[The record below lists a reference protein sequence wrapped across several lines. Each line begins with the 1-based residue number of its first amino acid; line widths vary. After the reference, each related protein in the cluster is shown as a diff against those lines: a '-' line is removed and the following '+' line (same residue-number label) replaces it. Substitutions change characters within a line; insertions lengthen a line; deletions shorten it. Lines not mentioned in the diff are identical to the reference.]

1 MADLEQLTKQ
11 YNRVLE
17 DYQNT
22 YDKFI
27 KSLNSG
33 YNKDSG
39 KKYIADLQNLNQHL
53 MDLNE
58 EINSKLKRDY
68 TNYKSDYAKQQIQ
81 TEFVENNYS
90 NLKEERNQI
99 NRLIKENVTLNEASL
114 NSELIVTQ
122 YYTYYVCLLLLTL
135 MLGCLIIKYKGNP
148 STLVGGSLKNKFI
161 KLQY

>member
-1 MADLEQLTKQ
+1 MAELKQLTEQ

-22 YDKFI
+22 YDEFI

-33 YNKDSG
+33 NMDSG
-39 KKYIADLQNLNQHL
+39 KKYVSDLQNLNQHL
-53 MDLNE
+53 MDINE
-58 EINSKLKRDY
+58 EINSKLSKDY
-68 TNYKSDYAKQQIQ
+68 TNYKSDHAKQQIQ

-99 NRLIKENVTLNEASL
+99 NRLLKENITLNQATL

-122 YYTYYVCLLLLTL
+122 HYTYYIGLLLLIL
-135 MLGCLIIKYKGNP
+135 MLGCLIVKYKANA
-148 STLVGGSLKNKFI
+148 STLVGGSLKNMFI
-161 KLQY
+161 NFKN

>member
-1 MADLEQLTKQ
+1 MAELEQLTEQ

-22 YDKFI
+22 YDEFI

-33 YNKDSG
+33 YVDSG
-39 KKYIADLQNLNQHL
+39 KKYVSDLQNLNQHL
-53 MDLNE
+53 MDINQK
-58 EINSKLKRDY
+58 INSKLTKNN

-81 TEFVENNYS
+81 TEFVESNYS

-99 NRLIKENVTLNEASL
+99 NRLLKENITLNQASL

-122 YYTYYVCLLLLTL
+122 YYTYYVLLLLLTL
-135 MLGCLIIKYKGNP
+135 MLGCLIVKYKGNP
-148 STLVGGSLKNKFI
+148 STLGGGSLKNMFI
-161 KLQY
+161 KSKN

>member
-22 YDKFI
+22 YDEFI

-33 YNKDSG
+33 YVDSG
-39 KKYIADLQNLNQHL
+39 KKYVADLQNLNQEL
-53 MDLNE
+53 MNINQ
-58 EINSKLKRDY
+58 EINLKLSKDY

-122 YYTYYVCLLLLTL
+122 YYTYYICLLLLTL
-135 MLGCLIIKYKGNP
+135 MLGCLIVKYKSNP

-161 KLQY
+161 KFQY

>member
-1 MADLEQLTKQ
+1 MTELEQLTKQ

-22 YDKFI
+22 YDEFI

-33 YNKDSG
+33 YVDSG
-39 KKYIADLQNLNQHL
+39 KKYVADLQNLNQHL
-53 MDLNE
+53 MDINQ

-68 TNYKSDYAKQQIQ
+68 AHYNSDYARQQIQ
-81 TEFVENNYS
+81 SEFVENNYS

-99 NRLIKENVTLNEASL
+99 NRLIQENITLNQASL

-122 YYTYYVCLLLLTL
+122 YYTYYVCLLMLTL
-135 MLGCLIIKYKGNP
+135 MLGCVI
-148 STLVGGSLKNKFI
+148 VKN
-161 KLQY
+161 

>member
-1 MADLEQLTKQ
+1 MTELEQLTKQ

-22 YDKFI
+22 YDEFI

-33 YNKDSG
+33 YVDSG
-39 KKYIADLQNLNQHL
+39 KKYVADLQNLNQRL
-53 MDLNE
+53 MDINQ

-68 TNYKSDYAKQQIQ
+68 ANYNSDYAKQQIQ
-81 TEFVENNYS
+81 SEFVENNYS

-99 NRLIKENVTLNEASL
+99 NRLIQENITLNQASL
-114 NSELIVTQ
+114 NSELVVTQ

-135 MLGCLIIKYKGNP
+135 MLGSAIVKY
-148 STLVGGSLKNKFI
+148 
-161 KLQY
+161 